1 MSVVSLISFLG
12 CSCFTHIRN
21 EGRSLKKTCF
31 QFSVDHSPLNRH
43 HKKSLV
49 ARSITTQESTL
60 DSGLCENV
68 SSGTI
73 FFPRWLRLHG
83 LFRLLGLL
91 DLHDPV
97 HRSLGEWGRILVVAT
112 PTINPVGGKRRRR
125 IGWVPRRRT
134 PDVEGFRR
142 PGATSSFVVS
152 FGTGLCSS
160 RSNASDFHVSKLS
173 AIVCPL
179 VRSFMRFVF
188 SFQQWTVRLT
198 TTV

>member
-1 MSVVSLISFLG
+1 MSLISFLG
-12 CSCFTHIRN
+12 RSCFTHIRN
-21 EGRSLKKTCF
+21 EGRSSKKTWF
-31 QFSVDHSPLNRH
+31 QSSVDHSPPNRH

-49 ARSITTQESTL
+49 ARSVTTQESTL

-91 DLHDPV
+91 DLHDSFD
-97 HRSLGEWGRILVVAT
+97 RNLRKWGRILVVAT
-112 PTINPVGGKRRRR
+112 PTIDPVGGERRRR
-125 IGWVPRRRT
+125 IGWAPRRRT

-152 FGTGLCSS
+152 FSTGLCSS
-160 RSNASDFHVSKLS
+160 RSNASDFHVSK
-173 AIVCPL
+173 IFPEK
-179 VRSFMRFVF
+179 
-188 SFQQWTVRLT
+188 TVRIVGDIVSVCSFLSC
-198 TTV
+198 VS